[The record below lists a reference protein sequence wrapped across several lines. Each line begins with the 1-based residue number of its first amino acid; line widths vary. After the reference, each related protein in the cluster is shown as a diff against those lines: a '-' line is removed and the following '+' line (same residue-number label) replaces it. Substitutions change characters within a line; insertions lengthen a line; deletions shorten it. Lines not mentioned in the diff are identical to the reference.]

1 MITGNSTSAESC
13 FLKTCRSVRVEA
25 LRERIG
31 PTYINV
37 YIIILY
43 LLTYI
48 HVSLHAV
55 CKVLYIVCVQ
65 QAAVEPERMDQCGY
79 IVVDICQYTVCFH
92 MWNIST

>member
-31 PTYINV
+31 TTYINV

-43 LLTYI
+43 YLHTYVY
-48 HVSLHAV
+48 HCML
-55 CKVLYIVCVQ
+55 CVRYCTYCVYSRQ
-65 QAAVEPERMDQCGY
+65 LWSQNVWTN
-79 IVVDICQYTVCFH
+79 VDT
-92 MWNIST
+92 